1 MKLVLNTILL
11 NNLTKNFYL
20 NAYILSI
27 YQNDFYDSIQTL
39 IKSIIFKRKELSF
52 KLLVYINL
60 IIIFD

>member
-1 MKLVLNTILL
+1 MHIS
-11 NNLTKNFYL
+11 YL
-20 NAYILSI
+20 